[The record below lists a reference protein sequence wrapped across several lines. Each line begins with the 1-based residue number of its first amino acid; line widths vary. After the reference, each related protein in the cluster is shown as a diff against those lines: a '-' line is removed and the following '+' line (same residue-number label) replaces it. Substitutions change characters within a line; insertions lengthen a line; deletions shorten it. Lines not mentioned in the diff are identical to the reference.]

1 MKVLNVLSLLI
12 CGFSVGWVAH
22 SFYRSE
28 GAVRGPAAVYSSPSS
43 QSISQSSSRPN
54 ETTPN
59 NRRVSKSQQELSLVQ
74 AAESPKHAKSPSL
87 IELLNAGQYLDA
99 IDLFQTAQSDNAKVA
114 VELRREL
121 LAYMTALMAADNGE
135 EFTALVDAYL
145 SYIFDDV
152 DVLLLLAEF
161 NKKADYYSEAISVYQ
176 LAKEYAYR
184 LDAKKKVKA
193 AFSLFL
199 GDVDQVLAAQQDWYG
214 LAQVY
219 GQAEL
224 VGLLASRQQLR
235 FAEVY
240 ISGDEHY
247 LGRQVITQLIDQGKL
262 VSEAKSLLAQLN
274 TDDQNALTQDSASQ
288 YETAVALEKY
298 GNQYLV
304 NLVLDDQTS
313 VRLLMD
319 TGASVTTLSTSA
331 FERISAEV
339 DTVDVATRMFNT
351 ANGLAKGRIVRVD
364 SVSLGEFSLQ
374 DTNIAILDFEM
385 SGGIDGLLGMNVLGA
400 FKFQIEP
407 TGPKLLLTPR

>member
-22 SFYRSE
+22 SIFRSE
-28 GAVRGPAAVYSSPSS
+28 GAVRGPTAVYSSPSS
-43 QSISQSSSRPN
+43 LSILKSSSRPN
-54 ETTPN
+54 DTRSS
-59 NRRVSKSQQELSLVQ
+59 NRRGTNPQAELSLVQ
-74 AAESPKHAKSPSL
+74 AVGSPKNAKSPSL
-87 IELLNAGQYLDA
+87 IELLNAGQYLEA

-121 LAYMTALMAADNGE
+121 LAYMTALMAADSRE
-135 EFTALVDAYL
+135 EFTELADAYL
-145 SYIFDDV
+145 SYVFDDV

-161 NKKADYYSEAISVYQ
+161 NKKIDYYSEAISIYQ

-199 GDVDQVLAAQQDWYG
+199 ADVDQVLAAQQDWYG

-219 GQAEL
+219 AQAEL
-224 VGLLASRQQLR
+224 VELLSSRQQLR

-240 ISGDEHY
+240 LSGEEHY

-274 TDDQNALTQDSASQ
+274 SDGQNSLAQDSASQ

-331 FERISAEV
+331 FERIRGDV